1 MQQAA
6 LKLRPEAGATD
17 KSTVVAVVAVVA
29 NPAFRGRRRQL
40 TA

>member
-17 KSTVVAVVAVVA
+17 KSTVVAVVA